1 MTSLFVNGTVANYN
15 YMEGCF
21 HFYSPPTQA
30 WPGLLLSTGMEDYY
44 DRYWPYFQSVL
55 SVYYKDPGWF
65 THKETTSS
73 IDLLTLRPLPPPPP
87 R

>member
-44 DRYWPYFQSVL
+44 DRYCRTFSLCFQSIIRIL
-55 SVYYKDPGWF
+55 DDS
-65 THKETTSS
+65 
-73 IDLLTLRPLPPPPP
+73 LTVRPLP
-87 R
+87 RLIYSH

>member
-30 WPGLLLSTGMEDYY
+30 WPGLLLSTGMEDY
-44 DRYWPYFQSVL
+44 
-55 SVYYKDPGWF
+55 
-65 THKETTSS
+65 
-73 IDLLTLRPLPPPPP
+73 
-87 R
+87 

>member
-21 HFYSPPTQA
+21 HFYSPPTQV

-44 DRYWPYFQSVL
+44 DRYWSYFQSVL
-55 SVYYKDPGWF
+55 F
-65 THKETTSS
+65 THTETTSS
-73 IDLLTLRPLPPPPP
+73 IDSLTRRPLP
-87 R
+87 RLIHSH